1 MSLIA
6 LNTVFTFFKN
16 NKNIKNK
23 FSKLSKKKKHNIATI
38 YDKNLQFKTFLK
50 NQKLKSQV
58 TYRHN
63 KTKLIM

>member
-23 FSKLSKKKKHNIATI
+23 FSKLSIKKKHNIASI
-38 YDKNLQFKTFLK
+38 YDKNLQFKTFRK
-50 NQKLKSQV
+50 N
-58 TYRHN
+58 
-63 KTKLIM
+63 